1 VGAAERWAKQV
12 EAKKAIHE
20 VVIAPRGQR
29 RSFREAAEEFLR
41 TRVGNRSTT
50 AHYGY
55 SLRNHVYG
63 FEVAAGV
70 AFGDLADVEVSRE
83 HVKSLVRHLTD
94 RFAPNT
100 VASIFIAVAAVFT
113 DLRKSGVIERSPC
126 ANVPL
131 PEHVESCV
139 FVPVTLQQLDT
150 LASRLHGP
158 WQIAPYLG
166 HAAGLRIGE
175 ALAVRLDQL
184 VEGEEGWVLRIT
196 RQVLGAQRLAPLKH
210 RRADQFR
217 EVPVPEFLYQR
228 IMEHAE
234 RWSIPEDGFL
244 CPGRSAPYVHRP
256 SFYEDFRDGVG
267 PRNCRTNSLSIGCG
281 TTSRRG
287 VSVGGCRFHRC
298 RGFWGMP
305 ARRLRSVST
314 GTCCGGRCRRPAGC
328 WMRGIGNSV
337 TRLVSACQQCDGMV
351 SVLEVLTCGKWVE

>member
-1 VGAAERWAKQV
+1 M
-12 EAKKAIHE
+12 
-20 VVIAPRGQR
+20 
-29 RSFREAAEEFLR
+29 R

-256 SFYEDFRDGVG
+256 SFYEDFRDGWGRGIAGRIHFPLVAARLRVAVYQWGDAASTGVADSGACQHGDYGACLLAHVAGVG
-267 PRNCRTNSLSIGCG
+267 
-281 TTSRRG
+281 
-287 VSVGGCRFHRC
+287 VGGPP
-298 RGFWGMP
+298 GVG
-305 ARRLRSVST
+305 
-314 GTCCGGRCRRPAGC
+314 
-328 WMRGIGNSV
+328 
-337 TRLVSACQQCDGMV
+337 
-351 SVLEVLTCGKWVE
+351 

>member
-1 VGAAERWAKQV
+1 MGAAERWAKQV

-131 PEHVESCV
+131 PEHVESRV

-196 RQVLGAQRLAPLKH
+196 RQVLGRSGW
-210 RRADQFR
+210 RR
-217 EVPVPEFLYQR
+217 
-228 IMEHAE
+228 
-234 RWSIPEDGFL
+234 
-244 CPGRSAPYVHRP
+244 
-256 SFYEDFRDGVG
+256 
-267 PRNCRTNSLSIGCG
+267 
-281 TTSRRG
+281 
-287 VSVGGCRFHRC
+287 
-298 RGFWGMP
+298 
-305 ARRLRSVST
+305 
-314 GTCCGGRCRRPAGC
+314 
-328 WMRGIGNSV
+328 
-337 TRLVSACQQCDGMV
+337 
-351 SVLEVLTCGKWVE
+351 

>member
-1 VGAAERWAKQV
+1 MGAAERWAKQV

-20 VVIAPRGQR
+20 VVIAPRGKR

-131 PEHVESCV
+131 PEHVESRV

-228 IMEHAE
+228 IMGSM
-234 RWSIPEDGFL
+234 RSG
-244 CPGRSAPYVHRP
+244 GRSRRMVSCARGGQLRMFIGRRSMRISGTGWGRGIAGRIHFPLVAARLRVAVYQWGDAASTGVADSGACQHGD
-256 SFYEDFRDGVG
+256 YGACLLAHVAGVG
-267 PRNCRTNSLSIGCG
+267 
-281 TTSRRG
+281 
-287 VSVGGCRFHRC
+287 VGGPP
-298 RGFWGMP
+298 GVG
-305 ARRLRSVST
+305 
-314 GTCCGGRCRRPAGC
+314 
-328 WMRGIGNSV
+328 
-337 TRLVSACQQCDGMV
+337 
-351 SVLEVLTCGKWVE
+351 